1 MKVPV
6 DLAAGLA
13 EAEAAAAAAGL
24 SAWVLGVEA
33 AGAAAALGAA
43 SGAGLAPPFFLSAM
57 RNQWVK
63 KQ

>member
-33 AGAAAALGAA
+33 AGAAA
-43 SGAGLAPPFFLSAM
+43 GAGLAPPFFLSAM